1 MKKVWAIL
9 LVLCLGLIAYFWV
22 QVANIPGVYQ
32 YIEQNPNVEEIDL
45 EVKYTGELT
54 IQNAAVSL
62 AKASTG
68 AELHAVSHDYFDSYH
83 AKLIEGRYF
92 YRGEEANVA
101 IIDKQIALV
110 VSGSESA
117 LGKEILINQ
126 EKYKVVG
133 IIDSAAQEN
142 FTKNVYIPFVTAVK
156 AKTKADLLIYTCNPN
171 FFDVTEFN
179 TKFTQ
184 NVWNLPK
191 EKQRATLIVKFVIFL
206 YGLITTTYVLRIFKK
221 WLSLNFKKIKAL
233 LVEKYPSQ
241 IPLQITGHVLSFIC
255 GFGVIAASYGFLMY
269 FIVEALLQFP
279 EWVPEILVDFDM
291 IKKTYIN
298 NVNTASKLVVLR
310 TPQVVMLNSFQRII
324 NILSTLSIF
333 SFSTI
338 IFNRK
343 GNKAYD

>member
-9 LVLCLGLIAYFWV
+9 LALCLILIAYFWL
-22 QVANIPGVYQ
+22 QVSNIPGVYQ

-45 EVKYTGELT
+45 EVKYTSELT

-62 AKASTG
+62 DKASTS

-92 YRGEEANVA
+92 YKAEEAKVA

-117 LGKEILINQ
+117 LGKEVSINQ
-126 EKYKVVG
+126 EKYKVIGV
-133 IIDSAAQEN
+133 IDSAPQEN
-142 FTKNVYIPFVTAVK
+142 FSKNAYIPFATAVK
-156 AKTKADLLIYTCNPN
+156 AKMKSNLLIYTCNPKY
-171 FFDVTEFN
+171 FDVTEFN
-179 TKFTQ
+179 TKFPQ
-184 NVWNLPK
+184 GVWNLPK
-191 EKQRATLIVKFVIFL
+191 EKQRATLIVKFIVFL
-206 YGLITTTYVLRIFKK
+206 YGLIATTAVLRIFKK
-221 WLSLNFKKIKAL
+221 WLSENFQKLKLL
-233 LVEKYPSQ
+233 LVEKYPRQ
-241 IPLQITGHVLSFIC
+241 IPLQIIGHVAAFIA
-255 GFGVIAASYGFLMY
+255 GFGIISAAYGFLMF

-298 NVNTASKLVVLR
+298 NVHTASKLVTLR
-310 TPQVVMLNSFQRII
+310 TPQVVDLNSFQRII
-324 NILSTLSIF
+324 NILSTLTIF

-343 GNKAYD
+343 GNKNI